1 MLISSR
7 ILFELF
13 WRSTTQSNFIRM
25 PSYTVPVQQTC
36 TYATESCCSCST
48 FSLRSSAVPRCDK
61 KEDGHSIGGLIR
73 GPSITGCKQGEVH
86 CHCDAKQKK
95 RPQSLG
101 YRGNLFSLHNRWVYF
116 HTQPILRTWWT
127 SQASAVCCSHAA
139 HLGCSISYW
148 CILIVA
154 PDASY
159 AYAHAADIWEIE
171 WHMHYLG
178 FYGSFWFVQV
188 EGVTW

>member
-48 FSLRSSAVPRCDK
+48 FSLCSSAVPRCDK

-101 YRGNLFSLHNRWVYF
+101 YRGIYSVCIIGEYTSTLSPSSEHDEPRKLQPCAVRMLHISGAVS
-116 HTQPILRTWWT
+116 PIDV
-127 SQASAVCCSHAA
+127 S
-139 HLGCSISYW
+139 
-148 CILIVA
+148 
-154 PDASY
+154 
-159 AYAHAADIWEIE
+159 
-171 WHMHYLG
+171 
-178 FYGSFWFVQV
+178 
-188 EGVTW
+188 

>member
-1 MLISSR
+1 MERLIIYEFNVPWMLISSR

-116 HTQPILRTWWT
+116 TLSPSSEHGEPRKLQPC
-127 SQASAVCCSHAA
+127 AVRMLH
-139 HLGCSISYW
+139 ISGAVSPIDVSW
-148 CILIVA
+148 
-154 PDASY
+154 
-159 AYAHAADIWEIE
+159 
-171 WHMHYLG
+171 
-178 FYGSFWFVQV
+178 
-188 EGVTW
+188 